1 MGATFGNRF
10 RLTIFGES
18 HGEAIGG
25 VIDGLLPGH
34 EIDFEDIAF
43 QMKRR
48 APGMT
53 SLSTLRKEKD
63 EVKILSGAL
72 DGKTTGSPLGFM
84 ILNEDK
90 KSKDYESIRFTPR
103 PGHADY
109 SGWVKYKGFNDYRG
123 GGHFS
128 GRITA
133 PIVFAGAIA
142 QQILKKSNIEVLTH
156 ITKIGNVESQKF
168 KGSLNDIE
176 RLKEIKRTRL
186 PALEVEKSILM
197 KDEINDAKNAGDS
210 VGGVVECIISG
221 IEAGIGE
228 PFFDSLESHI
238 SRIMFSIPA
247 IKGIEFG
254 EGFNLAGM
262 RGHDSND
269 ELIVTSQ
276 KISHSTNNNGGIL
289 GGITNGMP
297 IIFRVA
303 IKPTPS
309 ISKTQST
316 VDLKKMREVSINIEG
331 RHDPCIVPR
340 ILPVIESAAAIAI
353 LDMVMSK

>member
-1 MGATFGNRF
+1 MSATFGNRF
-10 RLTIFGES
+10 KITIFGES
-18 HGEAIGG
+18 HGKAIGG
-25 VIDGLLPGH
+25 VIDGIPPGF
-34 EIDFEDIAF
+34 EIDFQDIYY
-43 QMKRR
+43 QMERR
-48 APGMT
+48 APGKSGIST
-53 SLSTLRKEKD
+53 SRKEGD
-63 EVKILSGAL
+63 EVIILSGL
-72 DGKTTGSPLGFM
+72 LNNKITGTPLAFM
-84 ILNEDK
+84 INNQDK
-90 KSKDYESIRFTPR
+90 KSKDYESIKYTPR

-109 SGWVKYKGFNDYRG
+109 SGFVKYKGFNDYRG

-128 GRITA
+128 GRLTA
-133 PIVFAGAIA
+133 PVVFAGTIA
-142 QQILKKSNIEVLTH
+142 QQILKKSKIEVFTS

-168 KGSLNDIE
+168 KGSIKEIE
-176 RLKEIKRTRL
+176 KLKEIKASRL
-186 PALEVEKSILM
+186 PSLEEGKSHLM
-197 KDEINDAKNAGDS
+197 EEEIKNARAAGDS

-247 IKGIEFG
+247 VKGIEFG

-269 ELIVTSQ
+269 ELVVTSQ

-309 ISKTQST
+309 ISMTQKT
-316 VDLKKMREVSINIEG
+316 VDLIKKNEIEINIEG

-340 ILPVIESAAAIAI
+340 VLPVIESAAAIAI
-353 LDMVMSK
+353 LDMMMLK

>member
-25 VIDGLLPGH
+25 VIDGLIPGH

-53 SLSTLRKEKD
+53 SLSTPRKEKD

-72 DGKTTGSPLGFM
+72 DGKTTGSPLAFM

-109 SGWVKYKGFNDYRG
+109 SAWVKYKGFNDYRG

-133 PIVFAGAIA
+133 PIVFAGTIA
-142 QQILKKSNIEVLTH
+142 QQILKKSEIEVFTS

-168 KGSLNDIE
+168 KGSIKEIE
-176 RLKEIKRTRL
+176 KLKEIKASRL
-186 PALEVEKSILM
+186 PSLEEGKSHLM
-197 KDEINDAKNAGDS
+197 EEEIKGARAAGDS
-210 VGGVVECIISG
+210 VGGIVECIIYG

-247 IKGIEFG
+247 VKGIEFG

-316 VDLKKMREVSINIEG
+316 VDLKKMKEVSINIEG

-340 ILPVIESAAAIAI
+340 VLPVIESAAAIAI
-353 LDMVMSK
+353 LDMMMLK